1 MRRLLSLLSGLQE
14 GRRDEAVVS
23 VLLERASGG
32 IHLDSLVPA
41 THTHTLQPRS
51 QFRWNAITGLQWRH
65 VASETN
71 CSLHLVTVTQSRS
84 VRGG

>member
-41 THTHTLQPRS
+41 THTHTHTHYSPE
-51 QFRWNAITGLQWRH
+51 
-65 VASETN
+65 ASSDGTRLLA
-71 CSLHLVTVTQSRS
+71 CSGAMLLRKLTAHCTS
-84 VRGG
+84 